1 MLQVEALEIL
11 KTGANIFLTG
21 VPGAG
26 KTYVVNKYVEWLK
39 DKGIYPAITA
49 STGIAATHIGG
60 RTIHSF
66 VGLGVV
72 DYLDEQVVDKIMQR
86 EKLYKKILNT
96 QVLVID
102 EISMLDAKVLDKVN
116 AILKGVKNNPKP
128 FGGIQVIFVGDF
140 FQLPPV
146 QKRNEEQKYFA
157 FMGTAWREAK
167 PLTCYLEE
175 QYRQTDETFTKLLL
189 AIRENN
195 VEEMHIEILEELKAK
210 AHMKLGIPL
219 PKGEGL
225 GVGVFEE
232 VEINY
237 ETPNPG
243 PSPKEK
249 GESAIQV
256 RPYNS
261 KLIDV
266 ARQNRQNLTESEQKF
281 WEIVRDHKIG
291 FEFQRQ
297 KPINNFILDF
307 YCKELNLAIE
317 VDGGYHDKSSE
328 VARDNERTKILNSL
342 GIKVLRLKNDEVNNI
357 TSTELFL
364 KINSVGEAPLHL
376 GEGSGVGVNEEEE
389 RGGCSIGVPKDSE
402 VATDNILELHS
413 HNKNVDEINNTKLNL
428 LKGKEFIYKME
439 TFGRASLVEG
449 LIKSCLSPEILK
461 LKKGAKVIFTKND
474 IEGKYVNGTM
484 GVVADLDDEG
494 IVVET
499 KANKLIEC
507 KKEEWAIEEDG
518 KVKARIMQY
527 PLRLAW
533 AITVHKSQG
542 MSLDEA
548 IVNLGDTFEYGQGYV
563 ALSRVRSLE
572 GLYLKSYNAKSLRVS
587 EHISEFDEKIRK
599 DSRFIQEKFQNADKK
614 KLEETQKKFISKCGG
629 VPEGG
634 VEKTVEGERRETQVI
649 TLDYIK
655 EGKTL
660 EEIAVLRDIGIR
672 TLYKHLEDLF
682 KHEKLN
688 KLELSKIIKKELNV
702 DIYNIPTAVE
712 KSFKKHKNQVD
723 EDGNIKL
730 APVFKDLKEKYSY
743 EVLRFYRLFV

>member
-11 KTGANIFLTG
+11 KTGANVFLTG

-26 KTYVVNKYVEWLK
+26 KTYVVNKYVDWLK

-72 DYLDEQVVDKIMQR
+72 DYLDEQVIDQIMQR

-116 AILKGVKNNPKP
+116 TILKGVKNNPKP
-128 FGGIQVIFVGDF
+128 FGGTQVIFVGDF

-157 FMGTAWREAK
+157 FMGTAWKEAK

-195 VEEMHIEILEELKAK
+195 VEEMHIEILEELKTK
-210 AHMKLGIPL
+210 AHKKMGWKDSPHLGL
-219 PKGEGL
+219 PPSGEEASAEYSIQYGESPHPNPPPSGEGKVQSYLTADKKKYDSLKKKALEMRKEPTPPEELLWKSIENDAL
-225 GVGVFEE
+225 GVRF
-232 VEINY
+232 
-237 ETPNPG
+237 
-243 PSPKEK
+243 
-249 GESAIQV
+249 
-256 RPYNS
+256 R
-261 KLIDV
+261 
-266 ARQNRQNLTESEQKF
+266 RQH
-281 WEIVRDHKIG
+281 VVD
-291 FEFQRQ
+291 
-297 KPINNFILDF
+297 NFIADF
-307 YCKELNLAIE
+307 ICLTHNLVLE
-317 VDGGYHDKSSE
+317 VDGGVHNNLQERDKE
-328 VARDNERTKILNSL
+328 RDGVFSNL
-342 GIKVLRLKNDEVNNI
+342 GFKVLRFTNI
-357 TSTELFL
+357 EIFTDIENVIL
-364 KINSVGEAPLHL
+364 KITNEL
-376 GEGSGVGVNEEEE
+376 GVLTPSPEG
-389 RGGCSIGVPKDSE
+389 GGQGWGPD
-402 VATDNILELHS
+402 ILELHS

-428 LKGKEFIYKME
+428 LKGKEYIYKME

-499 KANKLIEC
+499 KNAKLIEC

-563 ALSRVRSLE
+563 ALSRVRSLD

-614 KLEETQKKFISKCGG
+614 KLEETQKKFIEKCGG
-629 VPEGG
+629 VPEEG
-634 VEKTVEGERRETQVI
+634 VEKTVEGEKRETQVI
-649 TLDYIK
+649 TLDYMK

-682 KHEKLN
+682 KHEKIN

-702 DIYNIPTAVE
+702 DIYNIPIAVE
-712 KSFKKHKNQVD
+712 KSFKKYKHQAD

-743 EVLRFYRLFV
+743 EVLRFYRLFI